1 MPSTMT
7 PQSSS
12 SNFQG
17 RARTLEDSEQS
28 IKPDEDPQSGLFH
41 QVYDWL
47 QHEKNRRMARK
58 ARRAETVSA
67 NTDAIPESEEYP
79 TEEPRCSESSF
90 SLGELERILAQFA
103 GPQNAHGLASHLP
116 FKRPIRR
123 RPKGLR
129 RGSASDSDVT
139 DVEAPVPNVE
149 AHLDNSKTLAY
160 TTSAADDDTTQS
172 IKRSKDRE
180 AWIIFK
186 TEIVRLAHTLQLRGW
201 RKMSMDQAEEVE
213 VHRLSGALT
222 NAVYMVVPPKP
233 VYKTENGSAPV
244 HTRRP
249 PP

>member
-12 SNFQG
+12 SNFKVETK
-17 RARTLEDSEQS
+17 TLEDSEQS
-28 IKPDEDPQSGLFH
+28 IKSDEDPQLGLFH

-58 ARRAETVSA
+58 ARRAEAVSG
-67 NTDAIPESEEYP
+67 NTNAVSESEEHP
-79 TEEPRCSESSF
+79 AEEQRCSESSF
-90 SLGELERILAQFA
+90 SLGELEKILAQFA
-103 GPQNAHGLASHLP
+103 GPQNVHGLASHLP
-116 FKRPIRR
+116 FKRPARR
-123 RPKGLR
+123 RPRGLR

-160 TTSAADDDTTQS
+160 TTGAGDDETSES

-201 RKMSMDQAEEVE
+201 RKMSMDKAEEVE

-222 NAVYMVVPPKP
+222 NAVYVVVPPKP

-244 HTRRP
+244 HARRP